1 MSPRLITFGL
11 FAVLLSVGCRA
22 DQDRVTAFVGA
33 RLIDGTGAPPID
45 NGVILV
51 RAGRILA
58 VGPAGSI
65 DLPADRLRIDVSGK
79 TIIPGL
85 INTHG
90 HVGDVVGM
98 QTGQYS
104 EENVLRQLALN
115 ARYGVTTVNSL
126 GGDQEPGLRVR
137 DTQNVPTLDRSR
149 LYLAGAVVTGDTP
162 DEAVAMVDEN
172 AEMGVD
178 FIKIR
183 VDDNLGTSTKM
194 TPAVYQAVIGRAH
207 EHGLRVASHLYYLD
221 DAKSLLNA
229 GTNFVAHSVR
239 DQQVDEA
246 LINLLVEKDVCY
258 SPTLTRE
265 ISTFV
270 YENEPS
276 FFADPFFLAEADPDV
291 LKQLRNPERQEGV
304 RTSRSAQAYKGA
316 LEVAMRNLRPLVD
329 GGVRIAFG
337 TDAGPRARFQGYFEH
352 MELTLMAEAGLAP
365 MEIIVSATGN
375 AAACLGLE
383 DVGTLEEGKWADFV
397 VLTDNPLDDINN
409 SRTIESV
416 WIAGNRVPEKEWS
429 SPELCVKVFEQAPRH
444 VHHAA

>member
-11 FAVLLSVGCRA
+11 FTALLSVGCGA
-22 DQDRVTAFVGA
+22 DQGVTAFVGA
-33 RLIDGTGAPPID
+33 RIVDGTGAAPIE

-51 RAGRILA
+51 RAGRIVA

-65 DLPADRLRIDVSGK
+65 DLPADGLQIDVSGK

-137 DTQNVPTLDRSR
+137 NAQNVPTLNRSR
-149 LYLAGAVVTGDTP
+149 LYLAGTVVTGDTP
-162 DEAVAMVDEN
+162 DEALAMVDEN
-172 AEMGVD
+172 AAMGVD

-194 TPAVYQAVIGRAH
+194 TPAVYQAVIDRAH

-239 DQQVDEA
+239 DQAVDEA
-246 LINLLVEKDVCY
+246 LIDLLVEKDVCY

-265 ISTFV
+265 VSTFV
-270 YENEPS
+270 YEDEPS
-276 FFADPFFLAEADPDV
+276 FFADPFFLAEADPAV
-291 LKQLRNPERQEGV
+291 LEQLRDPERQEGV
-304 RTSRSAQAYKGA
+304 RNSRSAQAYKGA
-316 LEVAMRNLRPLVD
+316 LEVAMHNLRPLVD
-329 GGVRIAFG
+329 GGATIAFG

-352 MELTLMAEAGLAP
+352 MELTLMAEAGLTP
-365 MEIIVSATGN
+365 MEILVSATGN

-383 DVGTLEEGKWADFV
+383 DVGTLEAGKWADFV

-416 WIAGNRVPEKEWS
+416 WIAGNRVPG
-429 SPELCVKVFEQAPRH
+429 R
-444 VHHAA
+444 

>member
-11 FAVLLSVGCRA
+11 FTALLSVGCGA
-22 DQDRVTAFVGA
+22 DQGITAFVGA
-33 RLIDGTGAPPID
+33 RIVDGTGAAPIE

-51 RAGRILA
+51 RAGRIVA

-65 DLPADRLRIDVSGK
+65 DLPADGLQIDVSGK

-104 EENVLRQLALN
+104 EENVLHQLALN

-137 DTQNVPTLDRSR
+137 DAQNVPTLDRSR

-162 DEAVAMVDEN
+162 DEAVAMVDAN
-172 AEMGVD
+172 AAMGVD

-194 TPAVYQAVIGRAH
+194 TPAVYQAVIDRAH

-239 DQQVDEA
+239 DQKVDQA
-246 LINLLVEKDVCY
+246 LIDLLVEKDVCY

-265 ISTFV
+265 VSTFV
-270 YENEPS
+270 YEDEPS
-276 FFADPFFLAEADPDV
+276 FFSDPFFLAEADPAV
-291 LKQLRNPERQEGV
+291 LEQLRDPERQEGV
-304 RTSRSAQAYKGA
+304 RNSRSAQAYKGA

-329 GGVRIAFG
+329 GGATIAFG

-352 MELTLMAEAGLAP
+352 MELTLMAEAGLTP
-365 MEIIVSATGN
+365 MEILVSATGN

-383 DVGTLEEGKWADFV
+383 DVGTLEAGKWADFV

-416 WIAGNRVPEKEWS
+416 WIAGNRVPG
-429 SPELCVKVFEQAPRH
+429 R
-444 VHHAA
+444 

>member
-1 MSPRLITFGL
+1 RLH
-11 FAVLLSVGCRA
+11 R
-22 DQDRVTAFVGA
+22 GA
-33 RLIDGTGAPPID
+33 R
-45 NGVILV
+45 
-51 RAGRILA
+51 
-58 VGPAGSI
+58 
-65 DLPADRLRIDVSGK
+65 RLRLANGAHDARERRVATDAPRHHAERPRAVQRAAGDLV
-79 TIIPGL
+79 TTALLHRETLTREHGL
-85 INTHG
+85 VHGRRAVDHHAVHGDPLARPDHAHVTHG

-98 QTGQYS
+98 QNGQYS

-137 DTQNVPTLDRSR
+137 NAQNVPTLNRSR
-149 LYLAGAVVTGDTP
+149 LYLAGTVVTGDTP
-162 DEAVAMVDEN
+162 DEALAMVDEN
-172 AEMGVD
+172 AAMGVD

-194 TPAVYQAVIGRAH
+194 TPAVYQAVIDRAH

-239 DQQVDEA
+239 DQAVDEA
-246 LINLLVEKDVCY
+246 LIDLLVEKDVCY

-265 ISTFV
+265 VSTFV
-270 YENEPS
+270 YEDEPS
-276 FFADPFFLAEADPDV
+276 FFADPFFLAEADPAV
-291 LKQLRNPERQEGV
+291 LEQLRDPERQEGV
-304 RTSRSAQAYKGA
+304 RNSRSAQAYKGA

-329 GGVRIAFG
+329 GGATIAFG

-352 MELTLMAEAGLAP
+352 MELTLMAEAGLTP
-365 MEIIVSATGN
+365 MEILVSATGN

-383 DVGTLEEGKWADFV
+383 DVGTLEAGKWADFV

-416 WIAGNRVPEKEWS
+416 WIAGNRVPG
-429 SPELCVKVFEQAPRH
+429 R
-444 VHHAA
+444 